1 MSDKKILKL
10 KAEVRELSDKSLKEG
25 RNAGKIPGIVY
36 GGKKDNVN
44 LWVDKLVFSKMFSEA
59 GENTVVELEIG
70 NKKENVLIYDYQIDP
85 LSDEFTHT
93 DFLRVDMNKKIE
105 ADVPLVYTG
114 EAPAVKELGGTLI
127 KSLDSIAVK
136 CLPGNIPSEFEIDL
150 SKIVDFDSYFTVKDL
165 QKNVPED
172 VEILVNEEV
181 IIASATPPRSE
192 EELAQLDEKV
202 EEDVSQVE
210 GAEEKGDEGEKSEGN
225 ENKEK
230 ESE

>member
-10 KAEVRELSDKSLKEG
+10 KAEVRELNDKSLKEG
-25 RNAGKIPGIVY
+25 RNAGKVPGIVY
-36 GGKKDNVN
+36 GDKKKNEN
-44 LWVDKLVFSKMFSEA
+44 IWVDKLVFSKMFSEA
-59 GENTVVELEIG
+59 GENTIVELEIG
-70 NKKENVLIYDYQIDP
+70 DKKENVLIYDYQIDP
-85 LSDEFTHT
+85 LSDEFTHA

-150 SKIVDFDSYFTVKDL
+150 SKIVDFDSYFTVEDL
-165 QKNVPED
+165 QKNVSED

-210 GAEEKGDEGEKSEGN
+210 GAEEKEEEKGEGDE
-225 ENKEK
+225 NKK
-230 ESE
+230 EESK